1 MKIPPVTALVWT
13 AVINGVLA
21 PPLIVV
27 LMFVSNNQK
36 IMGKRTN
43 GPLTNFLGWS
53 TAAIMT
59 AAAIGMFVTWGK

>member
-1 MKIPPVTALVWT
+1 
-13 AVINGVLA
+13 VLA

-27 LMFVSNNQK
+27 LMLVSNNQK

-43 GPLTNFLGWS
+43 GPLTNVLGWS
-53 TAAIMT
+53 TAALMT